1 MGIGLIQGLLIGKE
15 GIIRLEGVL
24 MHALLHPVIMAQSV
38 QYRTDPVVLQIRLDV
53 SLEIPALFDVDIPN
67 RRVNLS

>member
-24 MHALLHPVIMAQSV
+24 VRAFLHPVIMAQAV
-38 QYRTDPVVLQIRLDV
+38 QHRPDPVVLQIRLDI
-53 SLEIPALFDVDIPN
+53 SLEIPALFEVDI
-67 RRVNLS
+67 SYC